1 MFEIVLV
8 GLLTLYSV
16 KAEKYK
22 DNTREESGKKRT
34 SLFNSDPELGIINMK
49 YLLVSA
55 SISKEKSELSNGS
68 LP

>member
-22 DNTREESGKKRT
+22 DNTREESGKKERLCST
-34 SLFNSDPELGIINMK
+34 LTPN
-49 YLLVSA
+49 
-55 SISKEKSELSNGS
+55 
-68 LP
+68 